1 MTTLTRDSAAGPH
14 TVTNHPA
21 ATLGMPARIA
31 AAMTLVLGFALHTAS
46 VVILALPHNSD
57 PVAWMT
63 WVAENPGR
71 AQISKTLD
79 VLFVPFMVGG
89 VVVYVLLGRL
99 RSRRLAW
106 VGGVLFA
113 GGLIGLA
120 SHEGYEA
127 FAYTLV
133 TGGTLDAQAT
143 GAVLLES
150 SPADAAAQILFL
162 LGLMIGLPL
171 TVASLWRSGVVP
183 RPAALLLLL
192 FLIVDLAGYRV
203 ESHLLGLAGATWIAV
218 VVLRAP
224 RAEAARG

>member
-1 MTTLTRDSAAGPH
+1 MTTLATGPEAGVLNVPR
-14 TVTNHPA
+14 HPA
-21 ATLGMPARIA
+21 SALGMPARVA
-31 AAMTLVLGFALHTAS
+31 AAATLVLGFALHTAS
-46 VVILALPHNSD
+46 VVILNVPHNSD
-57 PVAWMT
+57 PTAWMT
-63 WVAENPGR
+63 WVAENPGP
-71 AQISKTLD
+71 AQLSKTLD

-106 VGGVLFA
+106 VSGVLFA

-133 TGGTLDAQAT
+133 VDGTLDPQAVA
-143 GAVLLES
+143 AVVAGS
-150 SPADAAAQILFL
+150 SPADSAAQMLFL
-162 LGLMIGLPL
+162 LALVIGLPL
-171 TVASLWRSGVVP
+171 TVVSLWRSRVVP
-183 RPAALLLLL
+183 RPAAVLLLL
-192 FLIVDLAGYRV
+192 FLIVDLAGRRV

-224 RAEAARG
+224 RDNAAS